1 MNKVKIAAAKCVQ
14 FEDAIIQ
21 LVKSLQYARNNIV
34 LCWTIIQT

>member
-21 LVKSLQYARNNIV
+21 KVKKAIVSQNPFPNRFASSL
-34 LCWTIIQT
+34 